1 MITLLRL
8 IRLWQIKI
16 KWELA
21 VWQFIDKQAAELI
34 KYPENIE
41 KKFIDSFAK
50 LIHEANTNKVES

>member
-8 IRLWQIKI
+8 IRLWKIKI

-34 KYPENIE
+34 KNPENIE